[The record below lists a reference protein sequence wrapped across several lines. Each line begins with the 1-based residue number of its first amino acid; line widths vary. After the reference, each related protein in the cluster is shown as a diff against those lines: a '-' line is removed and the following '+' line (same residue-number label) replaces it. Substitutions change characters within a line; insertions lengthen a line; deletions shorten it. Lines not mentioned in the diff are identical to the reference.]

1 MTFEVSIRKH
11 PVCFAEKPLP
21 NILQRFQ
28 KSDKQDGTQIQLGK
42 PEGRFLSKSLSP
54 NSKDKVF

>member
-28 KSDKQDGTQIQLGK
+28 KSDKQDSTQIELGK
-42 PEGRFLSKSLSP
+42 PKDRFFQQIFVAK
-54 NSKDKVF
+54 FRR

>member
-11 PVCFAEKPLP
+11 LVCFPEPLP

-42 PEGRFLSKSLSP
+42 PKSRFLSKSLSP

>member
-11 PVCFAEKPLP
+11 LVCFAEKPLP

-42 PEGRFLSKSLSP
+42 PKSRFLSKSLSP

>member
-11 PVCFAEKPLP
+11 PVFFAEKPLP

-42 PEGRFLSKSLSP
+42 PKSRFLSKSLSP

>member
-11 PVCFAEKPLP
+11 HVCFAEKPLP

-28 KSDKQDGTQIQLGK
+28 KSDKEDGTQIQLGK
-42 PEGRFLSKSLSP
+42 PKGRF
-54 NSKDKVF
+54 